1 MCPLK
6 KFPSLFFFSKLE
18 SFNDAKKYRDKFR
31 PLNSAVYNIN
41 RLVERPIPSL
51 EPNVYNAANST
62 EEINSHVATPS
73 TSLVPANCEPSSSHQ
88 NIETLCEQSFTDEI
102 DDEIEA
108 FMHNESSSAEN
119 LLDDELNSQISC
131 ENSQSSHDETD
142 ADAERIIQNET
153 TSPEFDDVKNSFT
166 PVQMENDES
175 LAIDGLFNN
184 TNNVNSSIH
193 NAIDENCDDS
203 IISPSLEN
211 VRLSINETAAINSK
225 GQVVVTKIIDKDLSC
240 VYVYGEC
247 PVPLAPFYKLKVN
260 DLVTGNIPFKENVS
274 YSSIFSIM
282 IIFLIPCFIY
292 VKKERKD
299 RAYLVRVDGVFQEIK
314 LSAQLMNGLILF
326 NGTPRRENVAL
337 DKSFIKGLLIGVC
350 TINVIRKEKN
360 IHKDILAFIRE
371 LYMLRIENN
380 DDNGSRYQS
389 FNDLVNVSCM
399 EIRAN
404 NFQ

>member
-1 MCPLK
+1 M
-6 KFPSLFFFSKLE
+6 
-18 SFNDAKKYRDKFR
+18 
-31 PLNSAVYNIN
+31 
-41 RLVERPIPSL
+41 
-51 EPNVYNAANST
+51 YNAANST

-193 NAIDENCDDS
+193 NAIDENGDDS

-247 PVPLAPFYKLKVN
+247 PVPLAPFYKLK
-260 DLVTGNIPFKENVS
+260 ENVS

-282 IIFLIPCFIY
+282 S
-292 VKKERKD
+292 K
-299 RAYLVRVDGVFQEIK
+299 
-314 LSAQLMNGLILF
+314 
-326 NGTPRRENVAL
+326 
-337 DKSFIKGLLIGVC
+337 
-350 TINVIRKEKN
+350 
-360 IHKDILAFIRE
+360 
-371 LYMLRIENN
+371 
-380 DDNGSRYQS
+380 
-389 FNDLVNVSCM
+389 
-399 EIRAN
+399 
-404 NFQ
+404 